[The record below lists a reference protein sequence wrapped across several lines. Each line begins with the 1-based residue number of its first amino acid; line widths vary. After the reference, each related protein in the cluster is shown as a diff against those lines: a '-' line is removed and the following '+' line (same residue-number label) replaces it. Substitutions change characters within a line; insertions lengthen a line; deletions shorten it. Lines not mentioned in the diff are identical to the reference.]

1 MTIADIPALNIEF
14 QQLLFLVAVAGG
26 VLLTLNALF
35 ACATSRRRGRVRG
48 RNWLKRLLYLGFLG
62 VVAVLAVTSFGS
74 MLQFG
79 HMSGYQLLAH
89 VGAAGA
95 FVFLLLAIAFLY
107 LPSGIEPDDP
117 LATGDY
123 GWWLARFS
131 AWALV
136 LSSLVAAGTMFLSML
151 PILDTQG
158 LIEMLAVHRYAGLAV
173 VVAAVFHF
181 YSLLMTRAG
190 IR

>member
-1 MTIADIPALNIEF
+1 MTIADLPALNIEF
-14 QQLLFLVAVAGG
+14 QQFLFPVAIVALVLLF
-26 VLLTLNALF
+26 LNALF
-35 ACATSRRRGRVRG
+35 AFATSRRRGRVRG
-48 RNWLKRLLYLGFLG
+48 RNWLKRLLYVGFLG

-74 MLQFG
+74 ILQFG

-95 FVFLLLAIAFLY
+95 FVFLLLAIALFY
-107 LPSGIEPDDP
+107 LPTGFDPDDP
-117 LATGDY
+117 FATGDY
-123 GWWLARFS
+123 GWWLSRAS

-136 LSSLVAAGTMFLSML
+136 LSSMVTAGTMFLSML

-173 VVAAVFHF
+173 VVAAVVHF

-190 IR
+190 VR